1 MTAKVNLAEAK
12 AHLSALVER
21 AEGGERISI
30 MRRGKLVAEL
40 APPPSRRQPIDVA
53 ALRDMTGKMPLQ
65 TETSGDFIRSMR
77 DDDRY

>member
-1 MTAKVNLAEAK
+1 VTTKVNLADAK

-40 APPPSRRQPIDVA
+40 APPPKKRRAIDVA
-53 ALRDMTGKMPLQ
+53 ALREMTRKMPLE
-65 TETSGDFIRSMR
+65 TESAGDFVRRMR